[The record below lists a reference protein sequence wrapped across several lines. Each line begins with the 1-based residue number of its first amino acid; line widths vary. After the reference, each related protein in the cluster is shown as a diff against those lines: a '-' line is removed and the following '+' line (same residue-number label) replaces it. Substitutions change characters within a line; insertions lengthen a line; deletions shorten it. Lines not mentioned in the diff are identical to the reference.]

1 MEGVIK
7 NFKRARH
14 HQTTNQMIVYIDSVN
29 NKEDAAKLVGKKVM
43 WKSPAGKELKGEIRS
58 SHGNKGAVRVLFE
71 TGVPGQAIGNKV
83 VIS

>member
-14 HQTTNQMIVYIDSVN
+14 HKTTNQMIVYIPKVESR
-29 NKEDAAKLVGKKVM
+29 EEASKLVGKRVS
-43 WKSPAGKELKGEIRS
+43 WKSPAGKEITGEVRS
-58 SHGNKGAVRVLFE
+58 AHGNKGAVRVLFN
-71 TGVPGQAIGNKV
+71 TGMPGQAISSKV